1 MFLVKLMGGL
11 GNQMFQYAFGRA
23 LSIKH
28 NIPLALDLSS
38 LGQKTGVDTPR
49 NYELSI
55 FNIQA
60 QIATPEEINK
70 FSIIHNDNH
79 KIIKAIHYCVPLIL
93 PYFQIKESKF
103 CYNELNQKIHYNT
116 MFLGFWQTEKYFANI
131 KDTIKKDFQIKE
143 PLKGLNAD
151 LAENIKMSNSVGIH
165 IRRGD
170 YVSNPETNSYH
181 GMCSNEYYTNAVKYL
196 SQKIDD
202 LKLFIFSDE
211 PGWVKNNLRFNQE
224 TYYIENN
231 TVDNSYEDFR
241 LMSFCKH
248 NIIAN
253 SSFSWWAAWLN
264 DNPDKIIIAPI
275 RWFNV
280 KDIDTS
286 DLIPEEWIKM

>member
-1 MFLVKLMGGL
+1 
-11 GNQMFQYAFGRA
+11 
-23 LSIKH
+23 
-28 NIPLALDLSS
+28 
-38 LGQKTGVDTPR
+38 
-49 NYELSI
+49 
-55 FNIQA
+55 
-60 QIATPEEINK
+60 
-70 FSIIHNDNH
+70 
-79 KIIKAIHYCVPLIL
+79 
-93 PYFQIKESKF
+93 
-103 CYNELNQKIHYNT
+103 
-116 MFLGFWQTEKYFANI
+116 
-131 KDTIKKDFQIKE
+131 
-143 PLKGLNAD
+143 
-151 LAENIKMSNSVGIH
+151 
-165 IRRGD
+165 
-170 YVSNPETNSYH
+170 
-181 GMCSNEYYTNAVKYL
+181 MCSNEYYTNAVKYL